1 MQISDNSHSLQL
13 FSPGCGHQACS
24 HCDAPPPLVA
34 SGLPQQ
40 PPTLP
45 KHVASAQLTQQPPPL
60 PKQLTQQPPSLP
72 KQLIHQPPTLP
83 KQITNQPR
91 PLPRQGR
98 SGESRRP
105 PPLPPKPPWLRS
117 SVSSVPRPQSF
128 SEAISEARE
137 ASEARESPESVIY
150 SRSVRLASGAPARSE
165 VIVQDCQRWIPRPD
179 LKSQN
184 EYISCPMQLCLHFR
198 LI

>member
-1 MQISDNSHSLQL
+1 MLDSNLTPLDSLRTSSIHLALQPS
-13 FSPGCGHQACS
+13 SPS
-24 HCDAPPPLVA
+24 WFVTRKNLPPSSV
-34 SGLPQQ
+34 
-40 PPTLP
+40 
-45 KHVASAQLTQQPPPL
+45 
-60 PKQLTQQPPSLP
+60 QPPSLP
-72 KQLIHQPPTLP
+72 K
-83 KQITNQPR
+83 PR

-165 VIVQDCQRWIPRPD
+165 VILQDCQRWMPRPD